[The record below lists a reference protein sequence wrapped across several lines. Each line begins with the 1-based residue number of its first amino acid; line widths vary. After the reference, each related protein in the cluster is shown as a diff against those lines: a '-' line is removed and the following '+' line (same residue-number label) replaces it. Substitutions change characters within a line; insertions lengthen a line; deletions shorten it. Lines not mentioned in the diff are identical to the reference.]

1 MRVLFEDGYLRAR
14 LGVGEVKALVDGSM
28 VQTTLRFGPG
38 SKDRFE
44 LRLIFGRLDHALCTI
59 AAGVLRIELPREW
72 LVGWDEDDREGFSFT
87 LPVEG
92 HEPIRVEV
100 QKDYACT
107 TPKPGCSDPA
117 ADRFPRPEPP
127 SE

>member
-14 LGVGEVKALVDGSM
+14 LGVEEVKTLVDGSM
-28 VQTTLRFGPG
+28 VQTTLSFG
-38 SKDRFE
+38 SQRQHRFE
-44 LRLIFGRLDHALCTI
+44 LRLIFGRLDHAFCTS
-59 AAGVLRIELPREW
+59 AAGALRIELPREW

-92 HEPIRVEV
+92 EAPIRVEV

-107 TPKPGCSDPA
+107 TPRPGCSDPA